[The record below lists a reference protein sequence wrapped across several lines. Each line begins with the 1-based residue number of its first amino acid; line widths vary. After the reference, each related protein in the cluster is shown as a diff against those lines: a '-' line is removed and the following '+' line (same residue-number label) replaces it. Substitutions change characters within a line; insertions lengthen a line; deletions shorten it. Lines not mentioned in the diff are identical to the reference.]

1 MENNAPAA
9 AEENQEAAETKIRRG
24 KKNKPRKPL
33 WREILEWVV
42 TLAAAVAIALVIRT
56 FIFEPVRVD
65 GHSMDNTL
73 ANGEVMFVTKPEYLF
88 GDPEQFDVV
97 ICHYPGRYL
106 DRWKLI
112 PQYFVKRLI
121 GLPGE
126 TVSMEEGVVYIDGQ
140 PLDEPYLDPAH
151 TRRKTGMEPLTLGEN
166 EYFVLG
172 DNRDNSNDSRRVGP
186 LARDM
191 LVGHV
196 RAVCYPF
203 RAHRWVR

>member
-1 MENNAPAA
+1 MVSTLMTVLFAVVLALL
-9 AEENQEAAETKIRRG
+9 IREF
-24 KKNKPRKPL
+24 L
-33 WREILEWVV
+33 
-42 TLAAAVAIALVIRT
+42 
-56 FIFEPVRVD
+56 FEPVRVK
-65 GHSMDNTL
+65 GASMRSTL
-73 ANGEVMFVTKPEYLF
+73 ENGELMLVTKLDYRLAEPKR
-88 GDPEQFDVV
+88 QDVV

-140 PLDEPYLDPAH
+140 PLDEPYLDQAH
-151 TRRKTGMEPLTLGEN
+151 TRRKADMEPVTLGEN

-203 RAHRWVR
+203 RARRWVR

>member
-1 MENNAPAA
+1 MVSTLMTVLFAVVLA
-9 AEENQEAAETKIRRG
+9 
-24 KKNKPRKPL
+24 L
-33 WREILEWVV
+33 LVREFL
-42 TLAAAVAIALVIRT
+42 
-56 FIFEPVRVD
+56 FEPVRVK
-65 GHSMDNTL
+65 GASMRSTL
-73 ANGEVMFVTKPEYLF
+73 ENGELMLVTKLDYRLAEPKR
-88 GDPEQFDVV
+88 QDVV

-126 TVSMEEGVVYIDGQ
+126 TVSMEEGVVYINGQ

-151 TRRKTGMEPLTLGEN
+151 TRRKADMEPVPLGEN

-203 RAHRWVR
+203 RARRWVR